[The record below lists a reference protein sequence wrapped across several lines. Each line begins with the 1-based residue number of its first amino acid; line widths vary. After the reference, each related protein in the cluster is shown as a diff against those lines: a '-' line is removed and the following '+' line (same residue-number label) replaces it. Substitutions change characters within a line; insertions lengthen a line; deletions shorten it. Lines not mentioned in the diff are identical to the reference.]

1 MCCTVGGPGPALAPV
16 AGRNTVLEL
25 DIAAAATAPAGYA
38 IILSNCTAASP
49 KCEKDTFDLFQEQP
63 YTNPGK
69 TDLIRKFIPRGKWD
83 VKVWGGTVGA
93 LIWPLMM
100 WMLAGIRW
108 CKLLEWPWNI
118 IQTEKVKNTYK
129 NRRHKIKAYIESDN
143 KAVTCC
149 PLIVATGMEEVE
161 GKGLSRVTV
170 MWLATLGIWA
180 WLEAGAGAMR
190 RLGIGD
196 FRTA

>member
-1 MCCTVGGPGPALAPV
+1 MVWWIMCCTGGGPGPALPPV
-16 AGRNTVLEL
+16 AGRRTVLEL
-25 DIAAAATAPAGYA
+25 DMAAAATAPAWYA
-38 IILSNCTAASP
+38 IKQSKLHYESQMWVGCIFAFPRTRIGISWH
-49 KCEKDTFDLFQEQP
+49 
-63 YTNPGK
+63 
-69 TDLIRKFIPRGKWD
+69 TDFIRIFLPRGKWD
-83 VKVWGGTVGA
+83 VNVWGGTAGA

-108 CKLLEWPWNI
+108 CKLLEWPWNGI
-118 IQTEKVKNTYK
+118 KSEKVHNSHNSIHRKGKQRQT
-129 NRRHKIKAYIESDN
+129 AL
-143 KAVTCC
+143 TCC
-149 PLIVATGMEEVE
+149 PLIVATGMV
-161 GKGLSRVTV
+161 GVVGIVLSIVIV